1 MTRSAELLLM
11 GSDELEGHLE
21 ESRRELFNLRF
32 QLATGQLDNTSR
44 LGEVRR
50 EVARVLTLLREREI
64 AEAEALDAAARRQ
77 EGPLFEPAA
86 RQRRARVAEASG
98 ETDDAD
104 RDAEAEDD
112 VVEEDED
119 DDSGEEPDEGG
130 RA

>member
-98 ETDDAD
+98 ETD
-104 RDAEAEDD
+104 R
-112 VVEEDED
+112 VVEEDD
-119 DDSGEEPDEGG
+119 DAGEEPDESE